1 MKKIAIFQSNL
12 SVGGIQKSLI
22 NLLQN
27 IDTSKYQIDLYLFE
41 KQTFFDVEIPKDI
54 NVIIQKK
61 SPKISKFIYFDL
73 YKKIKKNIYNE
84 REYDVAIDFDSYQF
98 DTAFG
103 AISVKAKKRVIWIHN
118 DVEIK
123 IKNEI
128 KYRILHY
135 FFKGKYKYFDEYV
148 AVSKGIVEPFRR
160 TNKTGNKTIH
170 VIPNY
175 INTKE
180 IIEKSTEKSDLQ
192 VDKNKYNLVTMGRI
206 CHQKGFDILVNK
218 MKEITD
224 QRKDIHLYII
234 GDGPDREKINHLIE
248 ENQLKEYITLLGN
261 QKNPFKYMKDM
272 DGFVLTSRYEGQG
285 MVILEAKCLG
295 LEIFITK
302 NLEKYNENIDGYED
316 IVRPIIDA
324 KRKDKKVDKL
334 EEYNSNITKKIE
346 SLLEK

>member
-1 MKKIAIFQSNL
+1 MKKIAIFQNNL

-27 IDTSKYQIDLYLFE
+27 IDMSKYQIDLYLFE
-41 KQTFFDVEIPKDI
+41 NQTFFDVEIPKGV

-61 SPKISKFIYFDL
+61 SCRASKFIYFDL
-73 YKKIKKNIYNE
+73 YKKIKKNIYSGKQ
-84 REYDVAIDFDSYQF
+84 YDVAIDFDSYQF

-123 IKNEI
+123 IRNEI

-148 AVSKGIVEPFRR
+148 AVSKGIVESFKR
-160 TNKTGNKTIH
+160 TNKTKNKIIH

-180 IIEKSTEKSDLQ
+180 IIEKSKEQSELQ
-192 VDKNKYNLVTMGRI
+192 VDEKKYNLVTVGRI

-218 MKEITD
+218 MKEITNK
-224 QRKDIHLYII
+224 RKDIHLYII
-234 GDGPDREKINHLIE
+234 GDGPDRQKIEQMIE
-248 ENQLKEYITLLGN
+248 EKALKEYITLLGN

-272 DGFVLTSRYEGQG
+272 DAFVLTSRYEGQG

-302 NLEKYNENIDGYED
+302 NLEKYNEDIEGYED
-316 IVRPIIDA
+316 IVKPIINA
-324 KRKDKKVDKL
+324 KRKDKKIDKL
-334 EEYNSNITKKIE
+334 EKYNSNISKKIE
-346 SLLEK
+346 LLLEV